1 MQIVVGTDRRAK
13 DRLRRLNRAT
23 VTRSTSTRFLVA
35 EREGD
40 VLGVLQ
46 CADHPHCFEMGLGQ
60 MPSMLRILGPR
71 LVAAIRMFR
80 EVSRIHPKTPHR
92 HLSQV
97 AVHPA
102 AQRQG
107 VGAALM
113 AAYCDSCDEDGL
125 PGYLETIA
133 WADATKPSAAEALRA
148 LRLRRGARV
157 AWGRRLDGSHDEP
170 SGHGS
175 VQPDLTWAGHCV
187 LVPTQGSSVRCSC
200 FLTVPVSRARF
211 ASVAGEGV
219 SQA

>member
-1 MQIVVGTDRRAK
+1 MNQASDILVRGIRPGDGDAAVEVLTDAFVDFPPVQIVVGTDSGAK

-23 VTRSTSTRFLVA
+23 VNRSASTKFLVA

-46 CADHPHCFEMGLGQ
+46 RADQPHCFEMGLGQ

-80 EVSRIHPKTPHR
+80 QVSKIHPKTPHR

-107 VGAALM
+107 VGVALM
-113 AAYCDSCDEDGL
+113 AAYRDSCDEDGL

-133 WADATKPSAAEALRA
+133 WADATKPSQRKLYERYGFVVEHESPGGEGWTGLTMT
-148 LRLRRGARV
+148 RV
-157 AWGRRLDGSHDEP
+157 ATDQS
-170 SGHGS
+170 S
-175 VQPDLTWAGHCV
+175 
-187 LVPTQGSSVRCSC
+187 PT
-200 FLTVPVSRARF
+200 
-211 ASVAGEGV
+211 
-219 SQA
+219 